1 MSCERAALIKAAQG
15 FIAAE
20 KLNAPVLE
28 ISQAADV
35 GMGSFYNHFDSK
47 EELFQAA
54 LNEIFHS
61 FGALLDRLP
70 ACPLTKPVKYASDHC
85 RTPTTSCREVV
96 ARNWP
101 PVRR

>member
-35 GMGSFYNHFDSK
+35 GMGSFYNHFDSTNQPC
-47 EELFQAA
+47 L
-54 LNEIFHS
+54 
-61 FGALLDRLP
+61 GM
-70 ACPLTKPVKYASDHC
+70 
-85 RTPTTSCREVV
+85 
-96 ARNWP
+96 
-101 PVRR
+101 